1 MAWYTSFFYREN
13 TMYVYIW
20 KDPSNTP
27 FYVGMGKNIKRAN
40 PKTKGHRNK
49 SCLAK
54 LLEIGADNVLVEL
67 RFAAT
72 DEAAKEL
79 ESQLIAEYGKLKDG
93 SGSLTNISKGG
104 EFHRVTP
111 NTCQKLKDLW
121 EDSEHREKTITPR
134 LGKKR
139 NLPESTKNALRVA
152 LENNPDMQ
160 GWGERNGKDPEFD
173 AKRIAGIRAAQPK
186 RLAKMADPEALAQR
200 KARLVATLNSEEFKA
215 KRAERDTPEY
225 RAKLSAAKKAYWVK
239 RKSNQP

>member
-1 MAWYTSFFYREN
+1 
-13 TMYVYIW
+13 MYVYIW
-20 KDPSNTP
+20 KDPIGTP
-27 FYVGMGKNIKRAN
+27 FYVGMGKNISRAN

-54 LLEIGADNVLVEL
+54 LLEIGGDNVFVEL
-67 RFAAT
+67 KFAAT
-72 DEAAKEL
+72 DETAKEL
-79 ESQLIAEYGKLKDG
+79 ESQLIALYGKLCDG

-104 EFHRVTP
+104 EFHRTTP
-111 NTCQKLKDLW
+111 GTLKKLQTLW
-121 EDSEHREKTITPR
+121 EDPEHRAKIIAAR
-134 LGKKR
+134 VGKKR

-160 GWGERNGKDPEFD
+160 GWGERNGKDFEFD

-200 KARLVATLNSEEFKA
+200 KARLVATMNSEEFKA

>member
-1 MAWYTSFFYREN
+1 
-13 TMYVYIW
+13 MYVYTW
-20 KDPSNTP
+20 KDPSGVP
-27 FYVGMGKNIKRAN
+27 FYVGMGKSINRAN

-49 SCLAK
+49 NCLAK
-54 LLEIGADNVLVEL
+54 LLEVGADNVLVEL

-72 DEAAKEL
+72 DEMAKEL
-79 ESQLIAEYGKLKDG
+79 ESQLIALYGKLCDS

-104 EFHRVTP
+104 EFHRTTP
-111 NTCQKLKDLW
+111 DTLKKLQTLW
-121 EDSEHREKTITPR
+121 GDPEHRAKTITPR

-186 RLAKMADPEALAQR
+186 RLEKMADPEALAQR
-200 KARLVATLNSEEFKA
+200 KARLVATMNSEEFKA
-215 KRAERDTPEY
+215 KRAEWDTPEY

>member
-1 MAWYTSFFYREN
+1 
-13 TMYVYIW
+13 MYIYIW

-27 FYVGMGKNIKRAN
+27 FYVGMGKNISRAN

-54 LLEIGADNVLVEL
+54 LLEIGGDNVLVEL

-79 ESQLIAEYGKLKDG
+79 ESQLIALYGKLCDG

-104 EFHRVTP
+104 EFHRTTP
-111 NTCQKLKDLW
+111 GTLKKLQTLW
-121 EDSEHREKTITPR
+121 EDPEYRAKVIAAR
-134 LGKKR
+134 VGKKR
-139 NLPESTKNALRVA
+139 NLPESTKNALRVS

-200 KARLVATLNSEEFKA
+200 KARLVATMNSEEFKA
-215 KRAERDTPEY
+215 KRAEWNTPEY
-225 RAKLSAAKKAYWVK
+225 RAKLSAAKTEYWVK

>member
-1 MAWYTSFFYREN
+1 
-13 TMYVYIW
+13 MYVYTW
-20 KDPSNTP
+20 KDPSGVP
-27 FYVGMGKNIKRAN
+27 FYVGMGKSINRAN
-40 PKTKGHRNK
+40 PKIKGHRNK
-49 SCLAK
+49 NCLAK
-54 LLEIGADNVLVEL
+54 LIEVGADNVLVEL

-79 ESQLIAEYGKLKDG
+79 ESQLIVLYGKLCDG

-104 EFHRVTP
+104 EFHRTTP
-111 NTCQKLKDLW
+111 DTLKKLQTLW
-121 EDSEHREKTITPR
+121 EDPEHRAKTTAAR

-152 LENNPDMQ
+152 LEINPDMK

-200 KARLVATLNSEEFKA
+200 KARLVATMNSEEFKA